1 MTDKD
6 DMDTLA
12 DEDMMEGTE
21 WDPPCAWAPPC
32 ARCGHEIEAHPM
44 SDEDYLEG
52 GPCVIRL
59 FDPQDGCDGREY
71 VEPLVKDGEP

>member
-1 MTDKD
+1 
-6 DMDTLA
+6 
-12 DEDMMEGTE
+12 MEGTE

-59 FDPQDGCDGREY
+59 CDPQDGCDCREY
-71 VEPLVKDGEP
+71 VEPLVKDGEL